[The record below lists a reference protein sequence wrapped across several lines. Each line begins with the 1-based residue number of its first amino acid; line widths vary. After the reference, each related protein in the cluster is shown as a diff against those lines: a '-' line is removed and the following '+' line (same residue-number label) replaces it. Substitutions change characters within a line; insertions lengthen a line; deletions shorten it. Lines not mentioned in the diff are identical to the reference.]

1 MGQLAERGLPTM
13 RMGGASFFLCRLGAE
28 RGLKRM
34 AGRSRMTGDCH
45 VRFFEGLGGKFP
57 WPTRLKK
64 IDRAIA
70 GPSRLPRVLKDFCNR
85 LIFGRKQRKSVGRIS
100 FCKSSPLLH
109 LKTTPYGDSSTPL
122 VNGKLLALPLQ
133 LCNDNP
139 PMIPAIG
146 LPRQI
151 CLQFC
156 HHYSAF

>member
-70 GPSRLPRVLKDFCNR
+70 GPSRLSGVLKDFCNR
-85 LIFGRKQRKSVGRIS
+85 LIFGRKQRKAIAT
-100 FCKSSPLLH
+100 KSSWKFFLLLH
-109 LKTTPYGDSSTPL
+109 LKTTP
-122 VNGKLLALPLQ
+122 
-133 LCNDNP
+133 
-139 PMIPAIG
+139 
-146 LPRQI
+146 
-151 CLQFC
+151 
-156 HHYSAF
+156 